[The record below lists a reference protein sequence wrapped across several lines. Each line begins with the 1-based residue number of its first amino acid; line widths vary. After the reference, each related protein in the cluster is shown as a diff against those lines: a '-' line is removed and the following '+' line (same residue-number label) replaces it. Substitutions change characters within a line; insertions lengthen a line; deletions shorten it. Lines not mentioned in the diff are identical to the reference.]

1 MISKNRYENILL
13 KEIHG
18 LSDLE
23 LFKVIKTIHFLKE
36 EILKGKQENVEDVL
50 KFAGIWR
57 DFPERELD
65 IFSKIM
71 KEREKFSEGRTL
83 FE

>member
-1 MISKNRYENILL
+1 MISKNKYENII

-36 EILKGKQENVEDVL
+36 EILKGKQENVEEVL
-50 KFAGIWR
+50 KFAGIWKAL
-57 DFPERELD
+57 PQKELD
-65 IFSKIM
+65 IFSDIM
-71 KEREKFSEGRTL
+71 KEREKFSERRAI

>member
-1 MISKNRYENILL
+1 MISKNKYENILL

-18 LSDLE
+18 LSDME

-36 EILKGKQENVEDVL
+36 EILKGKRENVEEVL
-50 KFAGIWR
+50 KFAGIWK
-57 DFPERELD
+57 DLPQRELD
-65 IFSKIM
+65 IFSDIM
-71 KEREKFSEGRTL
+71 KEREKFSEGRTI

>member
-1 MISKNRYENILL
+1 MISRNRYENILL

-18 LSDLE
+18 LSEME
-23 LFKVIKTIHFLKE
+23 LFKVIKTIHFIKE
-36 EILKGKQENVEDVL
+36 EILNGKRENVDEVL

-57 DFPERELD
+57 DLPQRELD
-65 IFSKIM
+65 IFSDII
-71 KEREKFSEGRTL
+71 KERDKFSEGRTS